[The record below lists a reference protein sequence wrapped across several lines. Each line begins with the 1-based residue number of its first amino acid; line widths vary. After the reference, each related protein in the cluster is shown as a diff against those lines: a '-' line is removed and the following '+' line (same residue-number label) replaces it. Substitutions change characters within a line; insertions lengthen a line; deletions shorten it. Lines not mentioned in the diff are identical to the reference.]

1 MNERV
6 PLTIWTDGSCTTKG
20 DRKGG
25 MGVYMQFQGQDIG
38 LRRGYWNTT
47 TPRMEMRALIAAV
60 QMVCPD
66 IYTDVVIWCDSK
78 FIVDAIM
85 NGSLRKW
92 RADGWKGVANPELWK
107 DFVIEVDKRRKMRLY
122 VRHINGHQKNIL
134 DDTILGNHMADALAD
149 YRTQDSYTQDKPLE
163 GFSWYVHDPSNMIF
177 IAKNEEHEYLVTH
190 DDIVLLGDC
199 HYATEEDLVNCIN
212 GKWIFDGYY
221 NGDYEINTEI
231 KTI

>member
-1 MNERV
+1 MNRV
-6 PLTIWTDGSCTTKG
+6 PITIWTDGSCTTKD

-25 MGVYMQFQGQDIG
+25 MGVYLLADGCEVA

-47 TPRMEMRALIAAV
+47 TPRMEQRALIAAV
-60 QMVCPD
+60 QMINVD
-66 IYTDVVIWCDSK
+66 IPTDVLIWCDSK
-78 FIVDAIM
+78 FIVEAIM
-85 NGSLRKW
+85 NGGVRQW
-92 RADGWKGVANPELWK
+92 RADGWKGVANVELWK
-107 DFVIEVDKRRKMRLY
+107 EFVTEVEKRRKMRLC
-122 VRHINGHQKNIL
+122 VRHINGHQKDLLNPVIY
-134 DDTILGNHMADALAD
+134 GNNVADALAD
-149 YRTQDSYTQDKPLE
+149 YHTQDSYVQDKPLE
-163 GFSWYVHDPSNMIF
+163 GFSWYVHDPTSLIF

>member
-38 LRRGYWNTT
+38 LKRGYWNTT

-92 RADGWKGVANPELWK
+92 RADGWKGVANPDLWK
-107 DFVIEVDKRRKMRLY
+107 DFVTEVDKRRKMRLY

-149 YRTQDSYTQDKPLE
+149 YRNQDSYTQDKPLE
-163 GFSWYVHDPSNMIF
+163 GFSWFHHEGTDVVFIEKTERYEELNKMGDIF
-177 IAKNEEHEYLVTH
+177 LI
-190 DDIVLLGDC
+190 GDC
-199 HYATEEDLVNCIN
+199 YYATDEELFDRLNETALFDAYYSGRLDVDLQ
-212 GKWIFDGYY
+212 
-221 NGDYEINTEI
+221 I